1 MANAYGNNLKLSI
14 YGGSHDEEIGMRL
27 SGFPKGFALDREA
40 LQRFMARRAPN
51 GGAFSTP
58 RKEPDTPVFLT
69 GISAESATTG
79 EEIHAIIRNTNAH
92 SKDYSF
98 IYDTPRPGHADYA
111 ALCKY
116 GKSVDLRGGGHFS
129 GRLTAPLCIAGGL
142 ALQYL
147 AARGIRI
154 GAHIASIHGVKDDL
168 FNPVC
173 ISDNTLDAL
182 NAAAFPVLNGAAGER
197 MQQAITDARTAGD
210 SVGGVIECAVTGLET
225 GLGEHMFAGVEGR
238 ISALLFS
245 IPAVKGVEF
254 GDGFEV
260 ARRRGSENNDPFRV
274 VDGKVVTATN
284 HCGGILGG
292 ISNGMPLI
300 IRCAVKPTPS
310 IYQEQKTVNYK
321 TAEEATLGIRGRHDP
336 AVSHRAR
343 VVADSAVAL
352 ALCDM
357 LAMRFGTDWLR
368 AES

>member
-254 GDGFEV
+254 GEGFG
-260 ARRRGSENNDPFRV
+260 AAALFGSENNDAYTT
-274 VDGKVVTATN
+274 DGKQITTLTN
-284 HCGGILGG
+284 HSGGILGG
-292 ISNGMPLI
+292 MTNGMPVVF
-300 IRCAVKPTPS
+300 RAAFKPTPS
-310 IYQEQKTVNYK
+310 IAKTQQTVSLSRMENV
-321 TAEEATLGIRGRHDP
+321 TISVPGRHDP
-336 AVSHRAR
+336 TVVVRAVP
-343 VVADSAVAL
+343 VVEAAAAIAVLDLILDSEA
-352 ALCDM
+352 
-357 LAMRFGTDWLR
+357 
-368 AES
+368 